1 MKTLKV
7 ILSLSVLIG
16 LTSCASGSRQYRV
29 TFDSTPQGASLICN
43 GKNWG
48 YTPITLYYDEKVKTQ
63 PSLNVSNCSANW
75 SSGARQNYPSNL
87 TIYPQ
92 GGTNIALPRP
102 NVPGYSQDAEFALR
116 VQNMKA
122 QKNQAE
128 AAQRQASAAQRQ
140 ANETQRQNNK
150 PITCTTLYGV
160 TTCN

>member
-1 MKTLKV
+1 MKGQRIIYLT
-7 ILSLSVLIG
+7 IIGFLSG
-16 LTSCASGSRQYRV
+16 CASSGYSV
-29 TFDSTPQGASLICN
+29 TYNTEPSGASIICN
-43 GKNWG
+43 GINKG
-48 YTPITLYYDEKVKTQ
+48 YSPVR
-63 PSLNVSNCSANW
+63 LNYSPDKEDKKHGSMNTVPCKAIW
-75 SSGARQNYPSNL
+75 SSGASENFSNTWDLNKFPDGVRRTL
-87 TIYPQ
+87 T
-92 GGTNIALPRP
+92 RP

>member
-1 MKTLKV
+1 LKTLKV

-102 NVPGYSQDAEFALR
+102 NVAGYAQDANFALQ
-116 VQNMKA
+116 VQSMKA
-122 QKNQAE
+122 QQKQAD
-128 AAQRQASAAQRQ
+128 AAQRQASTAAWQ
-140 ANETQRQNNK
+140 AIEANRQNNK